1 MSKVLIFGGL
11 IMDRYYFV
19 DRFPQRGGDAA
30 IKHSLDF
37 VGGCAINMAFTI
49 KNLGG
54 TPYIV
59 SFVGE
64 DEPGRACLDYLRA
77 KGMPGDCVRQTA
89 CVKTEGGPGGRS
101 GQNGAGEAVSGHGSP
116 CETGYCLV
124 FVEPGGERTFLTG
137 EGCEAKFDELL
148 IPERVAEESGVAAVT
163 GYYLLGD
170 SGSGVVS
177 FLEKMKAK
185 GSSVLFDP
193 GSMVDRIAVDVLERI
208 MDLADVITPN
218 RGEAALLAEKVIW
231 GKKEYFKG
239 RNPGEWAED
248 VAASGAKV
256 VLTGGAGGGIVFEGN
271 RKVAYDGI
279 PAKTVDST
287 GAGDSFSGAL
297 AFGMAKGWSMDKS
310 LAVAARC
317 ASLTAG
323 IEGPHGEFDTSW
335 AATL

>member
-1 MSKVLIFGGL
+1 MSKILIFGGL

-19 DRFPQRGGDAA
+19 DHFPQRGGDAA

-59 SFVGE
+59 SYVGE
-64 DEPGRACLDYLRA
+64 DEPGRVCLDYLRG
-77 KGMPGDCVRQTA
+77 KGLPGDCVRQVGSAESAGAPGNLTGQ
-89 CVKTEGGPGGRS
+89 GGGS
-101 GQNGAGEAVSGHGSP
+101 GCS
-116 CETGYCLV
+116 CRTGYCLV

-137 EGCEAKFDELL
+137 EGCEGKFDQLL

-177 FLEKMKAK
+177 FLEKLKPK
-185 GSSVLFDP
+185 GCSVLFDP
-193 GSMVDRIAVDVLERI
+193 GPMVDRIAADVLERI
-208 MDLADVITPN
+208 VDLADVITPN
-218 RGEAALLAEKVIW
+218 RGEAALLAGRGIRS
-231 GKKEYFKG
+231 KKENLKG
-239 RNPGEWAED
+239 KNTERWAKN
-248 VAASGAKV
+248 VAASGTKV
-256 VLTGGAGGGIVFEGN
+256 ILTGGAGGGIAFEGN
-271 RKVAYDGI
+271 RRFVYDGI

-297 AFGMAKGWSMDKS
+297 AFGMAKGWSMEKS

>member
-1 MSKVLIFGGL
+1 
-11 IMDRYYFV
+11 
-19 DRFPQRGGDAA
+19 
-30 IKHSLDF
+30 
-37 VGGCAINMAFTI
+37 
-49 KNLGG
+49 
-54 TPYIV
+54 
-59 SFVGE
+59 
-64 DEPGRACLDYLRA
+64 
-77 KGMPGDCVRQTA
+77 
-89 CVKTEGGPGGRS
+89 
-101 GQNGAGEAVSGHGSP
+101 
-116 CETGYCLV
+116 
-124 FVEPGGERTFLTG
+124 
-137 EGCEAKFDELL
+137 
-148 IPERVAEESGVAAVT
+148 
-163 GYYLLGD
+163 
-170 SGSGVVS
+170 
-177 FLEKMKAK
+177 
-185 GSSVLFDP
+185 
-193 GSMVDRIAVDVLERI
+193 MVDRIAVDVLERI